1 MSFWI
6 FFSRWFSL
14 LFAAANIHRVQQKM
28 TQTIRDSWGRERT
41 GDQSFIFTPK
51 KGFCCRQR
59 ESIAF
64 SSAANLL
71 FSFIFLDGLKFYA
84 GHILLY
90 SEFFGCRLPIGYVSQ
105 VNRISTGEP
114 LHNKYLRVLQSSQSW
129 FIQIC
134 TIDFQFFSYLLYVC
148 VYDSRDSVSPRRRTV
163 IQSRLGAIKLTRYVY
178 PIDIIYPRQQHTH
191 KKKTDWLEQKT
202 TQIGVA
208 LLFSRVSF
216 RINGTVSIEFTFKI
230 RARHFFRSSLISFVS
245 EFPVVEINESVSR
258 IFFSYRK

>member
-1 MSFWI
+1 LYVQNTILILSFWI

-191 KKKTDWLEQKT
+191 KKKRTDSSRKQLKS
-202 TQIGVA
+202 GS
-208 LLFSRVSF
+208 LFYFPVYR
-216 RINGTVSIEFTFKI
+216 
-230 RARHFFRSSLISFVS
+230 FVS
-245 EFPVVEINESVSR
+245 TGPSQLNLHL
-258 IFFSYRK
+258 K